1 MKNGLDL
8 WRMLISFSVENFRSI
23 RDLQTL
29 SMVEPRLDHHLE
41 WSHLIEAG
49 NRRLLK
55 SAAIFGPNAS
65 GKSNVLQAMIWL
77 RQFILASSKEG
88 QAGEPIN
95 TQPFRLS
102 TATEKAA
109 SHFEIEFIVGGHEY
123 RYGFEATSKRI
134 ESEWLFRKLPTAK
147 AAKLF
152 TREGKEIE
160 SSSEFFKEGKG
171 LEARTRE
178 NALFLSVCAQWD
190 GPEAVKIIDWMQ
202 RFRWVSG
209 LSEAGFYVFTAQ
221 RLGEADYQGK
231 LLELARKADFN
242 ISALRSE
249 IEEITEAKLPA
260 DMPAVTR
267 KLALDQKVI
276 RADIKTTHE
285 KRDEDGKVVGR
296 VEFDLA
302 ADESQGTQKFIALSG
317 PVTHTL
323 EQGSILVVDELEARL
338 HPLLTQ
344 ALVDLFHSPVNRKN
358 AQLVFAAHDVT
369 LLDPDRFRRD
379 QIWFT
384 EKDEAGATDLY
395 SLADF
400 KPNEVRAE
408 SKFSRQ
414 YLLGLFGA
422 VPKLAHFQ
430 EAAEYATRD

>member
-1 MKNGLDL
+1 
-8 WRMLISFSVENFRSI
+8 MLISFSVENFRSI

-41 WSHLIEAG
+41 WSHVIEEG

-55 SAAIFGPNAS
+55 TAAIFGPNAS
-65 GKSNVLQAMIWL
+65 GKSNVLRAMLWL
-77 RQFILASSKEG
+77 RQFVLASSKEG
-88 QAGEPIN
+88 QAGERIDA
-95 TQPFRLS
+95 QPFRLS
-102 TATEKAA
+102 TAKENAPT
-109 SHFEIEFIVGGHEY
+109 HFEIEFFLDGFEY
-123 RYGFEATSKRI
+123 RYGFEVTTKKV
-134 ESEWLFRKLPTAK
+134 ESEWLFRKLPSAK
-147 AAKLF
+147 PAKQF
-152 TREGKEIE
+152 TREGNEFEI
-160 SSSEFFKEGKG
+160 SAEFFKEGKG
-171 LEARTRE
+171 LEERTRE
-178 NALFLSVCAQWD
+178 NALFLSVCAQWN
-190 GPEAVKIIDWMQ
+190 GPEAKKIIEWMQ

-209 LSEAGFYVFTAQ
+209 LSEAGFYLFTAQ
-221 RLGEADYQGK
+221 RLNEPGYQER
-231 LLELARKADFN
+231 LLELAQKADFN
-242 ISALRSE
+242 ICALRSE
-249 IEEITEAKLPA
+249 VEEVTEAKLPA
-260 DMPAVTR
+260 DMPASLR
-267 KLALDQKVI
+267 KQALDQKFI

-285 KRDEDGKVVGR
+285 KRDAKGEVVGR

-317 PVTHTL
+317 PITHTL

-344 ALVDLFHSPVNRKN
+344 AVVDLFHSPVNRKN

-369 LLDPDRFRRD
+369 LLDPERFRRD
-379 QIWFT
+379 QVWFT
-384 EKDEAGATDLY
+384 EKDESGATDLY

-400 KPNEVRAE
+400 EPSQVRPD